1 MSMKKVENKTK
12 AILLFTLP
20 YIVGLITIIIFA
32 LVYNL
37 ALKTTE
43 YGYALKQ
50 SFVQSLLTYLP
61 LVVGSLLLSYLLKRL
76 VRKLF
81 DLEVIGVKKDEKTIS
96 FLPVAI
102 AILCFALSLVFG
114 GQRAYV
120 SGNVISEKTAFSV
133 NKTVYTSSIDW
144 EYDFDTREYVITLAS
159 GKKFIASKDSKAG
172 QEIEKVLFS
181 D

>member
-1 MSMKKVENKTK
+1 MKKVENKTS
-12 AILLFTLP
+12 AILLYALP
-20 YIVGLITIIIFA
+20 YIVGLVTIIIFA

-37 ALKTTE
+37 ALENTE

-50 SFVQSLLTYLP
+50 SLVQSLLTYVP
-61 LVVGSLLLSYLLKRL
+61 LVIGSLLITYLLKRT

-81 DLEVIGVKKDEKTIS
+81 DLEVIDVKKDEKPIS

-102 AILCFALSLVFG
+102 AILCFALSLIFG

-120 SGNVISEKTAFSV
+120 NGNVISEKTAFSV
-133 NKTVYTSSIDW
+133 NKTVYTNNTEW
-144 EYDFDTREYVITLAS
+144 EYDFDTKEYTITLAS
-159 GKKFIASKDSKAG
+159 GKKFVASKDSKAG
-172 QEIEKVLFS
+172 QEIEKVLYS